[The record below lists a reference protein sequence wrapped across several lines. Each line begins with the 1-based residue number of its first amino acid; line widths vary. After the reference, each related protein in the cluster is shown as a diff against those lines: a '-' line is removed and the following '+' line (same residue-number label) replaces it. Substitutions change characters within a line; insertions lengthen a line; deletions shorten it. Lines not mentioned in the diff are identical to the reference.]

1 MKYIL
6 FVENVKI
13 EEFKTRKDLEI
24 YLHEYSFD
32 DKYIRVEERRFL
44 KWNK

>member
-1 MKYIL
+1 MKYRINYIL

-13 EEFKTRKDLEI
+13 EEFKTIKELEI

-32 DKYIRVEERRFL
+32 DKYIRVEERRV
-44 KWNK
+44 